1 MKINWGNTWIG
12 FLLVLCIIGVG
23 LLITV
28 FVGDKTPKKYYLES
42 DMYRKLTIKI
52 DLNYQTDG
60 FVYLPDTMQP
70 FTAVRLVDSLNATL
84 K

>member
-28 FVGDKTPKKYYLES
+28 FVGDKTPKKN
-42 DMYRKLTIKI
+42 II
-52 DLNYQTDG
+52 
-60 FVYLPDTMQP
+60 
-70 FTAVRLVDSLNATL
+70 L
-84 K
+84 KVICIGN

>member
-1 MKINWGNTWIG
+1 
-12 FLLVLCIIGVG
+12 
-23 LLITV
+23 
-28 FVGDKTPKKYYLES
+28 
-42 DMYRKLTIKI
+42 MYRKLTIKI